1 MTRETVLRMLSI
13 KEEVVALLVVSKRER
28 EIIIIIF
35 IMPTVE
41 GRVFLCLSPL
51 VNIDLFKRGHYHIS
65 CRLSDSLQKGTV
77 SPLEI
82 KDIFGSPTQPTR
94 ARRGSIRSELGSLSE
109 YTYPGATKLEDRFIT
124 QTCLIEYTDQS
135 FVLGEHFLFK
145 YVYPIRCDHTEVYVP
160 SQLTLTLDL
169 MFNGDEELPSDP
181 SHFEKVAT
189 RVLSLTLDWRCGLH
203 CHWPVIFDYFHMASV
218 GVTAHASLYSISPD
232 MPVLE
237 EPVVGRRRSWFL
249 NQASPRS
256 TPPISYA
263 NLLFGGCT
271 APVLLGGGERSGGDP
286 SSAYSVPAEQVRRA
300 RQVHQMIADVLTLAR
315 DSLRRDFE
323 TMSGQDDLS
332 RATSSGPYEGGVT
345 LDEVEEEC
353 KVHMVSLSLQLQA
366 TWEWF
371 CNSALSHPDTV
382 DHLLINAHKEKLKYI
397 RKTFLWSD
405 EEQEGK
411 GQSLVDHASSQ
422 WITNMAAVTRKGLIN
437 LPPLYCIENVETSS
451 NASIVFVEAC
461 PWLTRR
467 GGVVDNDP
475 KQRYAFQDQL
485 SPYLLTALP
494 GNRRQR
500 RRMVAPPAH
509 HLVVCV
515 HGLQG
520 NQFDLRL
527 YRTYL
532 ELALP
537 HQKIEFLMSQA
548 NQLDTFTD
556 FNIMT
561 DRLQEELLSKLIGMP
576 HPPTHISFLAHSLGG
591 IVVRSLVTRQAIAH
605 LIPSFHFFLSI
616 CGPHLGTQ
624 YQTGMVSA
632 GMWFVRKWYQSQS
645 LLQLSLKDS
654 SNLRDTFLYQLS
666 EAQTFECFRHVML
679 LSSPQDKYV
688 PFQSARLCT
697 GGEGTTALD
706 KVHEEMAS
714 RMMLSMEQ
722 FGVNLTRVTVHH
734 ALPTS
739 AHSVIGRAA
748 HIAMLDNEL
757 FVEKLVLCHIGRYF
771 V

>member
-1 MTRETVLRMLSI
+1 
-13 KEEVVALLVVSKRER
+13 
-28 EIIIIIF
+28 
-35 IMPTVE
+35 MPTVE
-41 GRVFLCLSPL
+41 GRVLVSLSPL
-51 VNIDLFKRGHYHIS
+51 VNIDLFKRGHYYIS
-65 CRLSDSLQKGTV
+65 CRLSDSLQKGTA
-77 SPLEI
+77 SPLEV
-82 KDIFGSPTQPTR
+82 KDIFGSSHPRP
-94 ARRGSIRSELGSLSE
+94 RRGSCRTELNGLSE
-109 YTYPGATKLEDRFIT
+109 HTYPGATKLEDRFIT

-135 FVLGEHFLFK
+135 FVLGEYFLFK
-145 YVYPIRCDHTEVYVP
+145 YVYPIRTDHTEVYVP

-169 MFNGDEELPSDP
+169 MFNGEEELPSDP
-181 SHFEKVAT
+181 TTFDKVAT
-189 RVLSLTLDWRCGLH
+189 RTLSLTLDWRRGLH
-203 CHWPVIFDYFHMASV
+203 CHWPVIFDYFHMASI
-218 GVTAHASLYSISPD
+218 GITTHASLYSMSPD
-232 MPVLE
+232 TPITE
-237 EPVVGRRRSWFL
+237 EPVLGRRRSWFI
-249 NQASPRS
+249 NQATPRLA
-256 TPPISYA
+256 PPISYST
-263 NLLFGGCT
+263 LLFGGCSS
-271 APVLLGGGERSGGDP
+271 PSFSLLGSDRSDP
-286 SSAYSVPAEQVRRA
+286 TAVYSAPTEQVMRA
-300 RQVHQMIADVLTLAR
+300 RQVHQLIADVLTLAR
-315 DSLRRDFE
+315 DSLRQDFQK
-323 TMSGQDDLS
+323 MSGVEDLS
-332 RATSSGPYEGGVT
+332 QATSSGPYEEGVT
-345 LDEVEEEC
+345 LDEIEEEC

-371 CNSALSHPDTV
+371 CNSALSHPDTI
-382 DHLLINAHKEKLKYI
+382 DHLLVTAHKEKLKYI
-397 RKTFLWSD
+397 KKTFLWSD
-405 EEQEGK
+405 DNHDSK
-411 GQSLVDHASSQ
+411 GNSPVDHSNPQ
-422 WITNMAAVTRKGLIN
+422 WISNMATQTRKGLTN
-437 LPPLYCIENVETSS
+437 LPPLHCIENIETSS
-451 NASIVFVEAC
+451 NASVVFVEVC

-467 GGVVDNDP
+467 GGVADNDP
-475 KQRYAFQDQL
+475 EKRYNFQDQL
-485 SPYLLTALP
+485 SPYLLRALP
-494 GNRRQR
+494 SNRRQR
-500 RRMVAPPAH
+500 RQVVPQAR

-561 DRLQEELLSKLIGMP
+561 DKLQDELLSKLLGMS

-591 IVVRSLVTRQAIAH
+591 IVVRSLITRPAIAH
-605 LIPSFHFFLSI
+605 LIPSFHFLLSI

-632 GMWFVRKWYQSQS
+632 GMWLVRKWYQSQS

-654 SNLRDTFLYQLS
+654 PNLRDTFLYQLS

-714 RMMLSMEQ
+714 RMMTSMEQ

-757 FVEKLVLCHIGRYF
+757 FVEKLVLCHITRYF